1 MTAPPMSIPAC
12 RLRHRAQVHEA
23 LDVVVGY
30 AGDVAAVEVHA
41 AGTST
46 LVVLNDRAAV
56 LEYDV

>member
-41 AGTST
+41 AGTSAPLWVEPPAEAT
-46 LVVLNDRAAV
+46 P
-56 LEYDV
+56 